1 MNFAALY
8 YFLQANMSDNYLFK
22 CLVDLSSNSMFIV
35 DFFFFKV
42 KKLTVTHEVEN
53 VDLGPHFVF

>member
-8 YFLQANMSDNYLFK
+8 NFLQANMSDNYLFK
-22 CLVDLSSNSMFIV
+22 CLVDLSSNSMLIF
-35 DFFFFKV
+35 DFFFYEV

-53 VDLGPHFVF
+53 VD

>member
-22 CLVDLSSNSMFIV
+22 CLVDLSSNSMLIF
-35 DFFFFKV
+35 DFFFFEV

-53 VDLGPHFVF
+53 VN